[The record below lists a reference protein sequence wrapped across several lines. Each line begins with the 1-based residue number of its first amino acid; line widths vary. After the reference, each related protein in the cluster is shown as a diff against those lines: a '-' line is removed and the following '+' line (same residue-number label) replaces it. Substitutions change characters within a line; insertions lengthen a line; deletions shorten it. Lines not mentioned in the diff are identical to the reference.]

1 MNRLITNHG
10 RGFTLIE
17 TIIVVATIS
26 IFLSGAHS
34 WYANHSIR
42 SKINE
47 ALSVVNSAKLDIT
60 ITCTEEPGI
69 ATLTN
74 SLLDQ
79 NDSKSLYVESVTLR
93 GTCASPVITVIT
105 INTGLL
111 IDPTLTIRGDNLVG
125 NGQLSWTCA
134 SDGLDIHVPDTCH
147 S

>member
-26 IFLSGAHS
+26 IFLSGAYS
-34 WYANHSIR
+34 WHANHSIR
-42 SKINE
+42 TKINE
-47 ALSVVNSAKLDIT
+47 ALSVADSVKLDIT
-60 ITCTEEPGI
+60 ITCTEEPGVT
-69 ATLTN
+69 ALKN
-74 SLLDQ
+74 SLIGQ
-79 NDSKSLYVESVTLR
+79 NDSKSLYVESVTLS
-93 GTCASPVITVIT
+93 GSCASPVITVIT

-111 IDPTLTIRGDNLVG
+111 IDPTLIITGDNSIG
-125 NGQLSWTCA
+125 KGQPLWTCA

>member
-1 MNRLITNHG
+1 MNRLITHHG

-26 IFLSGAHS
+26 IFLSGAYS

-42 SKINE
+42 TKTNE
-47 ALSVVNSAKLDIT
+47 ALSVADSVKLDIT
-60 ITCTEEPGI
+60 ITCTEEPGVT
-69 ATLTN
+69 ALKN
-74 SLLDQ
+74 SLIGQ
-79 NDSKSLYVESVTLR
+79 NDSKSLYVESVTLS
-93 GTCASPVITVIT
+93 GSCASPVITVIT

-111 IDPTLTIRGDNLVG
+111 IDPTLIITGDNSIG
-125 NGQLSWTCA
+125 KGQSLWTCA